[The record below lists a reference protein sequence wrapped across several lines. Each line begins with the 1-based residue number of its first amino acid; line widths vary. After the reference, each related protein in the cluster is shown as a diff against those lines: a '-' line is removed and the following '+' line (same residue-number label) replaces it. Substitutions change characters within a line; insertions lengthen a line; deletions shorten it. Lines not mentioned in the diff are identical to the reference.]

1 MDFYTN
7 VIQRGNTL
15 FVRGVDGNQRVM
27 DKVKY
32 SPTLFDLTNKGE
44 TGYKIKKLELFPTQ
58 PGIANVENVV
68 QVFTVPYTETNTSA
82 TPNFDN
88 PTLIGAAYF
97 QDNASSAVP
106 SSKVVVVDNVVP
118 PKLNS
123 SPINV
128 PLALMLLEAVIGDSN
143 NILSSTVIGLNP
155 DYTPKEPVPAFI

>member
-1 MDFYTN
+1 MIKTFKGEIKDNEVLT
-7 VIQRGNTL
+7 IRL
-15 FVRGVDGNQRVM
+15 R
-27 DKVKY
+27 
-32 SPTLFDLTNKGE
+32 TNKGE

-106 SSKVVVVDNVVP
+106 SSKVVVVDNVTFNQDIYITHRDISNSTPGSGTAVNYYVELDQM
-118 PKLNS
+118 KLN
-123 SPINV
+123 
-128 PLALMLLEAVIGDSN
+128 IGE
-143 NILSSTVIGLNP
+143 STVATLKDMRGR
-155 DYTPKEPVPAFI
+155 E